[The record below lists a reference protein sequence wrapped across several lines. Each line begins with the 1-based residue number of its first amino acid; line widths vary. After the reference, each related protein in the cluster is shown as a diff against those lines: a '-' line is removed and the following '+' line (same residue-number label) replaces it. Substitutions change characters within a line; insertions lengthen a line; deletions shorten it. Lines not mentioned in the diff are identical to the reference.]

1 MRLKPPKVMS
11 KTKKLCSR
19 QKKIGAVIYCD
30 SNHEGQAC
38 EGCLDNQEACC
49 REYCAGENLEVLRV
63 FRETSES
70 RKTPSQFDE
79 MDKFLTK
86 HGKDGLFL
94 VVHSMEGRRIY
105 NLVDES
111 VHAPKSRTR

>member
-1 MRLKPPKVMS
+1 MS

-30 SNHEGQAC
+30 SNHEGQAS
-38 EGCLDNQEACC
+38 EVCLDEQEACC
-49 REYCAGENLEVLRV
+49 RKYCAGENLEVLRV

-79 MDKFLTK
+79 MDKFLTE
-86 HGKDGLFL
+86 HGKDGSFL
-94 VVHSMEGRRIY
+94 VVHSTEGRRIY
-105 NLVDES
+105 KLVDES
-111 VHAPKSRTR
+111 VHVSSTRAR

>member
-1 MRLKPPKVMS
+1 MP

-19 QKKIGAVIYCD
+19 KKKIGAVIYCD

-38 EGCLDNQEACC
+38 EGCLDKQEACC
-49 REYCAGENLEVLRV
+49 REYCDGENLEVLRV

-70 RKTPSQFDE
+70 SKTSSQFDE
-79 MDKFLTK
+79 MDKFLTE
-86 HGKDGLFL
+86 HGKDGTFL
-94 VVHSMEGRRIY
+94 VAHSTEGRRIY

-111 VHAPKSRTR
+111 AHAPKSRTR